1 MVPISS
7 VDGQVYTWGR
17 GFKGFEDAQVP
28 HCLSSSLKFI
38 KVALGWN
45 HALLMSGIDTT
56 YPTNFMISTFLS
68 ITYLISAFCCQFL
81 LHR

>member
-1 MVPISS
+1 MVLISS

-17 GFKGFEDAQVP
+17 GFKGFEDAHVP

-45 HALLMSGIDTT
+45 HALAMSGI
-56 YPTNFMISTFLS
+56 Y
-68 ITYLISAFCCQFL
+68 
-81 LHR
+81 